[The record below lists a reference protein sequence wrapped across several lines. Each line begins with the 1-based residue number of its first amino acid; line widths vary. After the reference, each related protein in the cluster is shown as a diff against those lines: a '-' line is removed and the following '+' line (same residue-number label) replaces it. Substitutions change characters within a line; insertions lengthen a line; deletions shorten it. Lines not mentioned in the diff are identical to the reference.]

1 MKILVS
7 GSTGLV
13 GTSLVGALRA
23 ERHEVVGLVRRP
35 PVNDDETVIVWDPA
49 NGTIDPGELE
59 GLDAVIHLAGE
70 NIAARRWSAKQKARI
85 RDSRVEGT
93 SLLARTLAGLE
104 SPPATLICASAI
116 GWYGNGGDQ
125 WQDES
130 QPPGTGFLPDVCRD
144 WEAAADP
151 ARDAGLRVVHARIG
165 VVLAREGGA
174 LKAMLLPFR
183 LGLGGCVGSGRQYWS
198 WIALDDLVAALKHL
212 VESESL
218 RGPINLM
225 APAPATN
232 REFTKTLGRVLK
244 RPTIF
249 PMPGFVA
256 RLLLGEMAN
265 ELMLTGARVRSTL
278 LTESGFEFRC
288 PDLENALRHVL
299 NRPTAGT
306 T

>member
-13 GTSLVGALRA
+13 GTSLVARLRA
-23 ERHEVVGLVRRP
+23 EHHEVVGLVRRVP
-35 PVNDDETVIVWDPA
+35 ANDDEAVVAWDPS
-49 NGTIDPGELE
+49 NGTIEPGELE
-59 GLDAVIHLAGE
+59 GFDAVIHLAGE
-70 NIAARRWSAKQKARI
+70 NIAARRWSTKQKARI

-104 SPPATLICASAI
+104 SPPATMICASAI
-116 GWYGNGGDQ
+116 GWYGDAGDE

-130 QPPGTGFLPDVCRD
+130 QPPGTGVLPDVCRD

-151 ARDAGLRVVHARIG
+151 AREAGLRVVHARIG

-183 LGLGGCVGSGRQYWS
+183 LGLGGRVGSGQQYWS

-212 VESESL
+212 VETDSL
-218 RGPINLM
+218 QGPVNLV

-232 REFTKTLGRVLK
+232 REFTRTLGRVLG

-249 PMPGFVA
+249 PMPGVMA

-265 ELMLTGARVRSTL
+265 ELMLTGARIRSTL
-278 LTESGFEFRC
+278 LAESGFDFRY
-288 PDLENALRHVL
+288 PDLESALRHVL
-299 NRPTAGT
+299 DRPAT
-306 T
+306 

>member
-13 GTSLVGALRA
+13 GTSLVARLRA
-23 ERHEVVGLVRRP
+23 EHHEVVGLVRRVP
-35 PVNDDETVIVWDPA
+35 ANDDEAVVAWDPS
-49 NGTIDPGELE
+49 NGTIEPGELE
-59 GLDAVIHLAGE
+59 GFDAVIHLAGE
-70 NIAARRWSAKQKARI
+70 NIAARRWSTKQKARI

-104 SPPATLICASAI
+104 SPPATMICASAI
-116 GWYGNGGDQ
+116 GWYGDAGDE

-151 ARDAGLRVVHARIG
+151 AREAGLRVVHARIG

-183 LGLGGCVGSGRQYWS
+183 LGLGGRVGSGQQYWS

-212 VESESL
+212 VETDSL
-218 RGPINLM
+218 QGPVNLV

-232 REFTKTLGRVLK
+232 REFTRTLGRVLG

-249 PMPGFVA
+249 PMPGVMA

-265 ELMLTGARVRSTL
+265 ELMLTGARIRSTL
-278 LTESGFEFRC
+278 LAESGFDFRC
-288 PDLENALRHVL
+288 PDLESALRHVL
-299 NRPTAGT
+299 DRPAT
-306 T
+306 